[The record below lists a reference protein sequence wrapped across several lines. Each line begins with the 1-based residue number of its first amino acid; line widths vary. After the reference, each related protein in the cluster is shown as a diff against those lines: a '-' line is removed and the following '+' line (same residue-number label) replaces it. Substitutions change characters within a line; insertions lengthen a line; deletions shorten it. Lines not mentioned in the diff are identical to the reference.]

1 MTEKQRKTGH
11 TSATKLVSKNRLKN
25 DLNRK
30 KLLGFSQVVHLNS
43 SVIQAWLMWIVYV
56 WTESTL
62 FANNNLNKMPN
73 WK

>member
-43 SVIQAWLMWIVYV
+43 SVIQA
-56 WTESTL
+56 
-62 FANNNLNKMPN
+62 
-73 WK
+73 